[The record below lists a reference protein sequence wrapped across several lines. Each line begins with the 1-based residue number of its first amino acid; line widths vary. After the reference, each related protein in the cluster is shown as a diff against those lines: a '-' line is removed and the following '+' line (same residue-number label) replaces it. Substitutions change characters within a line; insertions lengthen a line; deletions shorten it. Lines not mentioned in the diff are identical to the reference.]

1 LTDPSGQL
9 IASDAGPQAADFS
22 NLPQLARQLGVRFDD
37 ATRPRDLSFSG
48 SGGTRLHA
56 FDWGGDGAPAL
67 FLHGGRLTARTW
79 DYVCL
84 GLRSR
89 VHAVALDLRGHG
101 DSAWADDYSVD
112 LADSVADVGAV
123 LDALGWRTAHLI
135 GMSLGG
141 VIAAGFAAA
150 TPQRIATLALV
161 DVGPGV
167 VFEATARMRNFFQ
180 GIERIESV
188 EAVVDAAMKT
198 SPESERAVVA
208 YRMHAMLRRNARGD
222 WRWAYDTRRRPD
234 YPTLLAKV
242 EAMSALGE
250 RLGAPCLVVRGG
262 RSLVFSDQAA
272 QRFAERFA
280 PGEWIAVPD
289 ARHNV
294 QEDNPAGLIAALTQF
309 WSRHAG

>member
-1 LTDPSGQL
+1 M
-9 IASDAGPQAADFS
+9 ASEVSIQAADFTA
-22 NLPQLARQLGVRFDD
+22 LPRLARQLGVRFDD
-37 ATRPRDLSFSG
+37 AMRPSDLTFRG

-56 FDWGGDGAPAL
+56 FDWRGDGAPAL

-101 DSAWADDYSVD
+101 DSAWADDYSID

-123 LDALGWRTAHLI
+123 LDTLGWHTAHLI

-141 VIAAGFAAA
+141 IVAAQFAAA
-150 TPQRIATLALV
+150 APQRIATLALV

-180 GIERIESV
+180 DIERIESV
-188 EAVVDAAMKT
+188 EAVVDAAMKA

-208 YRMHAMLRRNARGD
+208 YRMQAMLRQSARGG

-234 YPTLLAKV
+234 YPALLAKV
-242 EAMSALGE
+242 EAMSSLGE

-272 QRFAERFA
+272 ARFAERFTS
-280 PGEWIAVPD
+280 GEWVAVPG

-309 WSRHAG
+309 WSRHAR